1 MLNTQVPT
9 DMVENKTENEILMI
23 ENEYWK
29 NLYESLERL
38 KRNKDFKAVILEGYF
53 KDRAINGVSL
63 LAMDRIKQM
72 GVRPDIMESLVAIS
86 ALQDYFITIENM
98 GSAPVEDDD
107 DNEE

>member
-9 DMVENKTENEILMI
+9 DMVENKTENEIFMI